1 MMSHQ
6 NITAV
11 THVIVEE
18 QQDISL
24 AELCR
29 CCGVSAEHA
38 LGMIDYGVIE
48 PLKHSQ
54 PQTQWRFSAN
64 SVLRIQTA
72 TRLQDNLGVNLAGAV
87 LALELLDEV
96 KALRRQVQLL
106 QRN

>member
-1 MMSHQ
+1 MSHQ
-6 NITAV
+6 NITTV

-18 QQDISL
+18 QQAISL

-29 CCGVSAEHA
+29 CCGLSAEYA
-38 LGMIDYGVIE
+38 LSMIDVGIIE
-48 PLKHSQ
+48 PLQSTL
-54 PQTQWRFSAN
+54 PQMQWQFSAN

-72 TRLQDNLGVNLAGAV
+72 TRLQHDLGVNLAGAV

-96 KALRRQVQLL
+96 KALRQQVQVL